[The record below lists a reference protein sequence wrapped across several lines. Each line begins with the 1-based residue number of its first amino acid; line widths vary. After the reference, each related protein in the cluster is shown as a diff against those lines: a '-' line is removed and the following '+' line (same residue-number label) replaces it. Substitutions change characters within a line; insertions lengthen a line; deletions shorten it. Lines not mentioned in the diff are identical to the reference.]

1 MENPT
6 IIDGT
11 LSPIQA
17 SSQDRVS
24 SARYRRLT
32 ARYPLRTFGSPKFPI
47 LVTTSPSFPYEPPL
61 PFYFLA
67 PRFPRPIHAT
77 QSMDRAAVGPPD
89 QAAREHRRTLAA
101 TLSNRHQRLEP
112 LRQALQE
119 TIRIF
124 SNEGTVGAAEAIWAS
139 LGENWNLEK
148 KEVNRDVLRF
158 IELART
164 EAVDRGERSTMNPL
178 VSLIS

>member
-1 MENPT
+1 
-6 IIDGT
+6 
-11 LSPIQA
+11 
-17 SSQDRVS
+17 
-24 SARYRRLT
+24 
-32 ARYPLRTFGSPKFPI
+32 
-47 LVTTSPSFPYEPPL
+47 
-61 PFYFLA
+61 
-67 PRFPRPIHAT
+67 
-77 QSMDRAAVGPPD
+77 MDRAAVAPPD
-89 QAAREHRRTLAA
+89 QPAHDHRLLAA

-112 LRQALQE
+112 LRQVLQE